1 VEPEDVV
8 HVLRNVDQA
17 LKPRGLLFDIH
28 PTADDPPIRSSGRG
42 LGFVDARRFEPI
54 VATTNAAVDA
64 LVGDGSFEDVR
75 RVERDVEELYA
86 DTEDLLQT
94 ADDEWTNLRIP
105 AATRRRIR
113 AAVPPLQL
121 LWRVDFRLLRKRAA
135 RPRRR
140 P

>member
-8 HVLRNVDQA
+8 HVLQNVDEA
-17 LKPRGLLFDIH
+17 LKPRGRLLEIH
-28 PTADDPPIRSSGRG
+28 PTADDPPIRASGRG
-42 LGFVDARRFEPI
+42 VGFIDAKGFQPV

-75 RVERDVEELYA
+75 RVERDVEELYGDA
-86 DTEDLLQT
+86 DELIATG
-94 ADDEWTNLRIP
+94 DDWTNLRLS

-113 AAVPPLQL
+113 AAEPPLQV

>member
-8 HVLRNVDQA
+8 HVLRNVDEA

-28 PTADDPPIRSSGRG
+28 PTADDTPIRAARRG
-42 LGFVDARRFEPI
+42 LGFIDARRFEPI
-54 VATTNAAVDA
+54 VATTNAAVDG

-75 RVERDVEELYA
+75 RVEREIEELYPEA
-86 DTEDLLQT
+86 EELLDT
-94 ADDEWTNLRIP
+94 ADEWTNLRIP

-113 AAVPPLQL
+113 AAEPPLQL
-121 LWRVDFRLLRKRAA
+121 VWRVDFRLLRKRAA
-135 RPRRR
+135 RPRRV

>member
-1 VEPEDVV
+1 VETEDVV
-8 HVLRNVDQA
+8 HVLRNVDEA

-28 PTADDPPIRSSGRG
+28 PTGDDVPIRASARG
-42 LGFVDARRFEPI
+42 VGFIDARRFEPI
-54 VATTNAAVDA
+54 VATTDAAVDA

-75 RVERDVEELYA
+75 RVEREIEELYA
-86 DTEDLLQT
+86 DAEDLLDT
-94 ADDEWTNLRIP
+94 ADEWTNLRIP

>member
-17 LKPRGLLFDIH
+17 LKPRGLLLDIH
-28 PTADDPPIRSSGRG
+28 PTADDPPVRSSGRG
-42 LGFVDARRFEPI
+42 LGFVDARRFEPV

-75 RVERDVEELYA
+75 RVERDIEELYA
-86 DTEDLLQT
+86 DAEDLLDT
-94 ADDEWTNLRIP
+94 ADEWTNMRIL

>member
-8 HVLRNVDQA
+8 HVLRNVDEA

-28 PTADDPPIRSSGRG
+28 PTADDTPIRAAGRG
-42 LGFVDARRFEPI
+42 LGFVDARRFQPV
-54 VATTNAAVDA
+54 VATSDAAVDA
-64 LVGDGSFEDVR
+64 LVRDSLFDDVR
-75 RVERDVEELYA
+75 RVEREIEELYPEA
-86 DTEDLLQT
+86 EELLDT
-94 ADDEWTNLRIP
+94 ADEWTNLRIP

-113 AAVPPLQL
+113 AAVPPVQL

-135 RPRRR
+135 RPGRR

>member
-8 HVLRNVDQA
+8 HVLRNVDEA
-17 LKPRGLLFDIH
+17 LKPRGLLLDIH
-28 PTADDPPIRSSGRG
+28 PTADDPPVRSSGRG
-42 LGFVDARRFEPI
+42 LGFVDARRFEPV

-64 LVGDGSFEDVR
+64 LVGDGSFDDVR
-75 RVERDVEELYA
+75 RAERDIEELYA
-86 DTEDLLQT
+86 DAEDLLDT
-94 ADDEWTNLRIP
+94 AGEWTNLRIP

-135 RPRRR
+135 PRRR
-140 P
+140 RP

>member
-8 HVLRNVDQA
+8 HVLRNVDEA

-28 PTADDPPIRSSGRG
+28 PTADDTPIRAAGRG
-42 LGFVDARRFEPI
+42 LGFVDARRFQPV
-54 VATTNAAVDA
+54 VATSDAAVDA
-64 LVGDGSFEDVR
+64 LVRDGLFDDVR
-75 RVERDVEELYA
+75 RVEREIEELYPEA
-86 DTEDLLQT
+86 EELLDT
-94 ADDEWTNLRIP
+94 ADEWTNLRIP

-113 AAVPPLQL
+113 AAVPPVQL

-135 RPRRR
+135 RPGRR

>member
-42 LGFVDARRFEPI
+42 LGFVDARRFEPV

-75 RVERDVEELYA
+75 RVEREIEELYA
-86 DTEDLLQT
+86 DAEDLLDT
-94 ADDEWTNLRIP
+94 ADEWTNLRIP
-105 AATRRRIR
+105 AATSRRIR

-140 P
+140 S

>member
-8 HVLRNVDQA
+8 HVLRNVDEA

-28 PTADDPPIRSSGRG
+28 PTGDDAPIRASARG
-42 LGFVDARRFEPI
+42 LGFIDARRFEPI
-54 VATTNAAVDA
+54 VATTDAAVDA

-75 RVERDVEELYA
+75 RVEREIEELYA
-86 DTEDLLQT
+86 DAEDLLDT
-94 ADDEWTNLRIP
+94 ADEWTNLRIP